1 MSTQLRLEKTILR
14 NSSLRLVRVE
24 KSSAEVY

>member
-1 MSTQLRLEKTILR
+1 MSTQLRLELTIFR

-24 KSSAEVY
+24 KPSAEIF